1 MHDVIVSLFDKV
13 AKNYYMSNAEVSVT
27 EDPSVTT
34 AYCTSD
40 NDIIIPKHLLDE
52 FTANGLPRF
61 TVFYHELGHALFTKP
76 LHNTLRKW
84 KQITFKNME
93 YHDKYFHLI
102 NWIEDFFIE
111 DKMIRTY
118 PFLTD
123 VMSCLKRCKY
133 NYNIDDIDKAFNY
146 YYLKNAVTP
155 ALSSIDALYFRSS
168 ITKLLSYRSSNT
180 FGRGVI
186 SLVSAK
192 SNETKYIQEI
202 ITFYNWCVSKGIL
215 PPDVNLPALS
225 SPIAT
230 VGQGNG
236 QNGAGQ
242 SGAGQGNGKGSNKG
256 GSRSAHSG
264 QVVTI
269 IETFPDIDPA
279 STTIFVDLFTSEEK
293 MIENEL
299 ASRSKVESKN
309 ESLDGLFNAT
319 YSDSAIIQPR
329 VTIKNFY
336 NPNRLVDRVLFKSP
350 NKVFA
355 NVSIYRDVS
364 GSTNGIFGLI
374 DKVCAHL
381 MKNIPITTNFYL
393 YSSGEYS
400 IVQVPY
406 ISWKN
411 SNKQPLEYRNNPLV
425 QQLQGGTNSDAIA
438 DVIMQQLDSKWL
450 NIIVTDGDLDALME
464 KDNINSLL
472 ENVFVIGVC
481 TALDV
486 FNGKVSAS
494 RFINIKNESDIELLN
509 AALNGMR

>member
-1 MHDVIVSLFDKV
+1 MHDVIVSLFEKV

-34 AYCTSD
+34 AYCTAD
-40 NDIIIPKHLLDE
+40 NKIVIPKHLLDE
-52 FTANGLPRF
+52 FTANSLPRF

-76 LHNTLRKW
+76 LHNTLGKW

-93 YHDKYFHLI
+93 YHNKYFHLI

-111 DKMIRTY
+111 DKMMRTY

-123 VMSCLKRCKY
+123 VMTCLKRCKY

-155 ALSSIDALYFRSS
+155 ALSGADALYFRSS
-168 ITKLLSYRSSNT
+168 ITKLLSYRGSNT
-180 FGRGVI
+180 FGRGII
-186 SLVSAK
+186 SLVSKK
-192 SNETKYIQEI
+192 SDETKYIQDI
-202 ITFYNWCVSKGIL
+202 ITFYDWCVSKGIL
-215 PPDVNLPALS
+215 PPDQTLPALS

-230 VGQGNG
+230 VGQNTAQNGTGQGGNG
-236 QNGAGQ
+236 Q
-242 SGAGQGNGKGSNKG
+242 GNQG
-256 GSRSAHSG
+256 GSRSKHSG
-264 QVVTI
+264 QVATL
-269 IETFPDIDPA
+269 IETFPDIDPT

-299 ASRSKVESKN
+299 ASRSKVESRN

-350 NKVFA
+350 NKVFS

-364 GSTNGIFGLI
+364 GSTSSRFKLI
-374 DKVCAHL
+374 DQVCAHL
-381 MKNIPITTNFYL
+381 MKSIPITTNFYL

-406 ISWKN
+406 ISWTN
-411 SNKQPLEYRNNPLV
+411 SYNKPLEYRNNPLV
-425 QQLQGGTNSDAIA
+425 EQLDGGTNSDAIA

-472 ENVFVIGVC
+472 ENVFVIGVR

-486 FNGKVSAS
+486 FNGKVSS
-494 RFINIKNESDIELLN
+494 NRFINIETESDIELLN
-509 AALNGMR
+509 ASLNGMR